1 MTVRILGKIDGV
13 KSLESG
19 EERLPSWEVSSGTT
33 EH

>member
-19 EERLPSWEVSSGTT
+19 EEMLPSWEVSWDN
-33 EH
+33 